1 MVQEILPNNWTKMW
15 NYKNNTEID
24 WTNGLL
30 LTHLYTEKLLPRKKM
45 QNEPLHFLPVSVQGG
60 GLKKKFWK
68 INLWI
73 YYSIY

>member
-1 MVQEILPNNWTKMW
+1 MW

-45 QNEPLHFLPVSVQGG
+45 QNEPLHSPLEFVQGG
-60 GLKKKFWK
+60 DLKKKF
-68 INLWI
+68 
-73 YYSIY
+73 